1 MEINTYSFTT
11 NKNQQES
18 QEKIIYFA
26 QKNNIKI
33 TNSLYSVRNSIDH
46 KNTILDLIDELQP
59 GDSIFTYNS
68 LDLPRSTLEI
78 NEVINLANDKNITIY
93 VCEFQGAFKP
103 SKNQDIK
110 DLLKFLQYIESEF
123 EVMKV
128 TDNIGRRRH
137 SNTPLGRPKGRKNN
151 SLKLDKHKNE
161 IQKYLELKI
170 SKASIAKLIGCHAQT
185 LYNYI
190 ETQNLEEKV

>member
-1 MEINTYSFTT
+1 
-11 NKNQQES
+11 
-18 QEKIIYFA
+18 
-26 QKNNIKI
+26 
-33 TNSLYSVRNSIDH
+33 
-46 KNTILDLIDELQP
+46 
-59 GDSIFTYNS
+59 
-68 LDLPRSTLEI
+68 
-78 NEVINLANDKNITIY
+78 
-93 VCEFQGAFKP
+93 
-103 SKNQDIK
+103 
-110 DLLKFLQYIESEF
+110 
-123 EVMKV
+123 MKV

>member
-59 GDSIFTYNS
+59 GDSIVTYNS
-68 LDLPRSTLEI
+68 LDLGRSTLEI